1 MNLIDENFGDKQYYF
16 LDDILDNLD
25 GKDIIY
31 FLMEYT
37 KYDQFLI
44 TNNTLLKSK
53 AKKLE
58 IIQDYFKF

>member
-31 FLMEYT
+31 LLMDYT
-37 KYDQFLI
+37 
-44 TNNTLLKSK
+44 
-53 AKKLE
+53 
-58 IIQDYFKF
+58 